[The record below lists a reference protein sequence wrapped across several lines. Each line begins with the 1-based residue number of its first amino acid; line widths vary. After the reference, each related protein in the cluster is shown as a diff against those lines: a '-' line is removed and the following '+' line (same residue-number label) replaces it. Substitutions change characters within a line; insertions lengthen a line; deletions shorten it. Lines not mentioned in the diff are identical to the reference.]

1 MNQLKELFA
10 KWSKDGIAF
19 PHAYDAADSKQS
31 FRLLTAYI
39 SFLLACIS
47 LVLLHIWPVLLV
59 PSCVTIGFFGLNMT
73 FYMLKKLTSA
83 KFDLNDQEIS
93 LNSDDKAE

>member
-1 MNQLKELFA
+1 
-10 KWSKDGIAF
+10 
-19 PHAYDAADSKQS
+19 
-31 FRLLTAYI
+31 
-39 SFLLACIS
+39 
-47 LVLLHIWPVLLV
+47 
-59 PSCVTIGFFGLNMT
+59 MT